1 MLRLFCCYLEEDNFG
16 IWQVQKIKS
25 DKTCLVYTKSCEKS
39 IHNDICILFPVTSRL
54 DTISMSVIRKPH
66 RFFDSILFSHPLY
79 FEIEIKAQISQMGKW
94 DLNLGNKWGQFLFT
108 SSHYVTEM
116 VHAALLFF
124 ENLDHPKYRG
134 VVSEPKT

>member
-1 MLRLFCCYLEEDNFG
+1 M
-16 IWQVQKIKS
+16 
-25 DKTCLVYTKSCEKS
+25 
-39 IHNDICILFPVTSRL
+39 TSRL

-79 FEIEIKAQISQMGKW
+79 FGIEIKAQISQMGKW

-108 SSHYVTEM
+108 SSPYVTEM
-116 VHAALLFF
+116 VHATLLFF